1 MPIRVFSIMLVSV
14 LIAACAAP
22 SQREVEQ
29 QVDQAVSEELPEVSQ
44 AWQTATAAGPVQV
57 GWIDSFNDPV
67 LSRLVR
73 EAQANN
79 PSLRAAAASV
89 EQARALARQAG
100 ANLTPDINL
109 TAGAG
114 RGGRFES
121 DNAPG
126 NQFDV
131 GLQVGW
137 ELDLWGRIRSGTA
150 QAAASAQAA
159 EADYRFA
166 QYSLAANTAIA
177 YFTAIEANVQT
188 SIAQN
193 NLSVLERTQGI
204 VDAQFAEGLASA
216 QDVALSRTDLAS
228 AREQVVT
235 LEGAQRS
242 ALRALELLLG
252 RYPAADIEVREAL
265 PDAPES
271 PPAGVPSELL
281 ERRPDLIAAERQVA
295 AAFNATNQ
303 AKAARLPSLSL
314 TGNLGGSSSELSDVL
329 NPANVAW
336 NIGTSLLAPIFD
348 GGRLRENVTIATA
361 EQEASLAQYADAALR
376 SFSDVETALDQGVVL
391 DQREQ
396 ALHEAVD
403 QASEAYRLADLRYR
417 EGETS
422 LLDLL
427 TIQQRE
433 LATRSNRSSV
443 QRLLLEQRISLHL
456 ALGGS
461 WE

>member
-1 MPIRVFSIMLVSV
+1 MPLRLIVIIVFSLM
-14 LIAACAAP
+14 IAACVTP
-22 SQREVEQ
+22 SQQEVER
-29 QVDQAVSEELPEVSQ
+29 QVDQAVMNELPEVSQ
-44 AWQTATAAGPVQV
+44 AWQSATASGPVQV
-57 GWIDSFNDPV
+57 GWIESFNDPV

-89 EQARALARQAG
+89 EQAQALARQAG

-114 RGGRFES
+114 RGGVIDS
-121 DNAPG
+121 GSTTG

-131 GLQVGW
+131 GLQIGW
-137 ELDLWGRIRSGTA
+137 EVDLWGRIRSGTA

-166 QYSLAANTAIA
+166 QYSLAANTALA

-188 SIAQN
+188 AIAKD
-193 NLSVLERTQGI
+193 NLGVLERTQSI
-204 VDAQFAEGLASA
+204 VDAQFNEGLASA
-216 QDVALSRTDLAS
+216 QDVALSRTDLAT
-228 AREQVVT
+228 AQEQVVT

-242 ALRALELLLG
+242 AQRALELLLG
-252 RYPAADIEVREAL
+252 RYPAADIELREAL
-265 PDAPES
+265 PEPPPS
-271 PPAGVPSELL
+271 PPAGVPSGLL
-281 ERRPDLIAAERQVA
+281 ERRPDLIAAERRVA

-303 AKAARLPSLSL
+303 AQAARLPSLSL
-314 TGNLGGSSSELSDVL
+314 TGNLGGSSPELSDVL
-329 NPANVAW
+329 NPANVIW

-348 GGRLRENVTIATA
+348 GGRRREDVTIATT
-361 EQEASLAQYADAALR
+361 EQEASLAQYADTALR

-396 ALHEAVD
+396 ALNEAVD
-403 QASEAYRLADLRYR
+403 QASEAYRLADLRYK

-433 LATRSNRSSV
+433 LQARSNQSSV
-443 QRLLLEQRISLHL
+443 QRLLLEQRINLNL
-456 ALGGS
+456 ALGGN